1 MHLTVPTE
9 LIAAENLINEYTCSS
24 SGERAIKNRF
34 LALIGNYPGCL
45 YRHNVP
51 GHLTASA
58 WIVDKTGDFALF
70 TLHKKLN
77 LWLQLGGHADG
88 QGNLLQV
95 AQREA
100 TEESGLEVVPYAST
114 IFDLDIHEIPA
125 YGTEPAHEHYD
136 VRFIFKADKSEQLTI
151 SPESKDLRWF
161 RLTEVNSNQFD
172 DSVCRMRD
180 KWLSLR

>member
-1 MHLTVPTE
+1 MNLRPLTQ
-9 LIAAENLINEYTCSS
+9 LITSRKLINEYTCASS
-24 SGERAIKNRF
+24 DELAIKERF
-34 LALIGNYPGCL
+34 LALIDSNSECL
-45 YRHNVP
+45 YRHNIP

-58 WIVDKTGDFALF
+58 WIVDKTGEFALF

-88 QGNLLQV
+88 HGNLLEV

-100 TEESGLEVVPYAST
+100 TEESGLNVIPYAAT

-136 VRFIFKADKSEQLTI
+136 ARFIFIADQSEQLTV

-161 RLTEVNSNQFD
+161 HLTEVNANQFD